1 MTARTSR
8 AWAVALEGLGGHLV
22 EVETHVAPGL
32 PRFVL
37 IGLPDASLGEARD
50 RIRAALNSA
59 GLPLPLQR
67 VTTNMSPASLRK
79 HGSGFD
85 LAIAVSILAAT
96 GAIEPE
102 GPARAAHVG
111 ELALT
116 GAVRP
121 VRGVLPIVAAARAEG
136 FERVVV
142 PVDCAAEAS
151 HVEGIEVVP
160 VASLQE
166 LARHYGAEVDALAP
180 EPTTPGD
187 VRSAL
192 AARGEAGSAAASPDT
207 ARDCGAR
214 RDDVDLAEVVGNDA
228 AVRALVVAA
237 AGGHHL
243 AMFGPPGSGKTMLA
257 ERLPG
262 ILPPLDAQAAIEVA
276 ALRSLRGEPVGAQ
289 IDRRPPFEAPHHS
302 ASAVALVGGGSG
314 AIVPGAISLAA
325 HGVLF
330 LDEAPEFP
338 RRVLDALR
346 QPLESGTITLHR
358 ASQTATFPANTQ
370 LVLAANPC
378 PCGNAGSVDLA
389 CTCSPQAQRSYLG
402 RLSGPL
408 LDRIDLQLR
417 VERLT
422 PAAARLAAAG
432 EATGMSTRE
441 AASLVAEA
449 RLRAVE
455 RFRAEPWSTNAT
467 AAGAWLR
474 ESAHRLGRA
483 TTEQLDRALER
494 GRLSMRGVTRTLR
507 VAWTIADLAGADH
520 PTRDHIG
527 EALWF
532 RVREDHA

>member
-1 MTARTSR
+1 MTAGRTSL

-22 EVETHVAPGL
+22 EVETHVAAGL

-102 GPARAAHVG
+102 GPMRAAHVG

-121 VRGVLPIVAAARAEG
+121 VRGVLPIVAAARDAG
-136 FERVVV
+136 LERVVV
-142 PVDCAAEAS
+142 PAECAAEAS
-151 HVEGIEVVP
+151 HVDGIEVVP

-166 LARHYGAEVDALAP
+166 LAHHYGADAGALAP
-180 EPTTPGD
+180 EPDADGARLLAIGD
-187 VRSAL
+187 ETGRNAE
-192 AARGEAGSAAASPDT
+192 AAPN
-207 ARDCGAR
+207 GAR
-214 RDDVDLAEVVGNDA
+214 RDALDLADVVGNDH
-228 AVRALVVAA
+228 AVRALLVAA

-243 AMFGPPGSGKTMLA
+243 AMVGPPGSGKTMLA

-262 ILPPLDAQAAIEVA
+262 LLPPLEVDAAIEIA

-289 IDRRPPFEAPHHS
+289 LDRRAPFEAPHHT
-302 ASAVALVGGGSG
+302 ASSVALVGGGSG
-314 AIVPGAISLAA
+314 AILPGAISLAA

-346 QPLESGTITLHR
+346 QPLEAGRITLHR
-358 ASQTATFPANTQ
+358 ASQSATFPANAQ
-370 LVLAANPC
+370 LVLASNPC
-378 PCGNAGSVDLA
+378 PCGNAGSADLE
-389 CTCSPQAQRSYLG
+389 CRCSPQAQRTYLS

-417 VERLT
+417 VDRLS
-422 PAAARLAAAG
+422 PAAARLAADGAVRG
-432 EATGMSTRE
+432 LATRD
-441 AASLVAEA
+441 AAVRVAEA
-449 RLRAVE
+449 RARAAE
-455 RFRAEPWSTNAT
+455 RYRDVAWSTNA
-467 AAGAWLR
+467 AASGHWLR
-474 ESAHRLGRA
+474 ESARSFGRA
-483 TTEQLDRALER
+483 VTEPLDRALER
-494 GRLSMRGVTRTLR
+494 GRISMRGHTRTLR
-507 VAWTIADLAGADH
+507 VAWTLADLDGTDH
-520 PTRDHIG
+520 PTRDHLG

-532 RVREDHA
+532 RVREEHR